1 MLTHEQDLALAHRLV
16 GDIMESRVITV
27 RADLPLSEAARL
39 LWEQQITGAPVV
51 DEKGH
56 PVGVLSAS
64 DIVRVKGFGAKKDAV
79 VSDVMTHATFA
90 VRASTTVAE
99 LARFLMKANVHRALV
114 MDGSRLIGIV
124 STSDIVREIAELAPL
139 GVEPDELPLRIAD
152 EEC

>member
-16 GDIMESRVITV
+16 GDIMESRVRTV
-27 RADLPLSEAARL
+27 PADMPLSEAARL
-39 LWEQQITGAPVV
+39 LWEQEISGAPVL
-51 DEKGH
+51 DGSGN

-90 VRASTTVAE
+90 VRISTTVAE
-99 LARFLMKANVHRALV
+99 LARFLIKASVHRALV
-114 MDGSRLIGIV
+114 MDGPRLVGIV
-124 STSDIVREIAELAPL
+124 STSDIVRALADLAPPEA
-139 GVEPDELPLRIAD
+139 EPDELPMRAAD